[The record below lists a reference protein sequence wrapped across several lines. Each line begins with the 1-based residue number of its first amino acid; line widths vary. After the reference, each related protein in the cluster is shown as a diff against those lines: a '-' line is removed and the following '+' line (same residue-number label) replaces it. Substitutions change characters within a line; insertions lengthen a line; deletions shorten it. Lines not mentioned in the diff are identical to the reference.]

1 LRSSYSSCSA
11 IGCSRSICRLRPIL
25 VFFHENSL
33 HSHASTASFRMRLMS
48 RERRTNQRKHIL
60 LEARWESLSSRH
72 EARVDDVS
80 LGGCFVNT
88 YTNVELGEHID
99 LEIQLPS
106 GEWLSLQGQVASY
119 QPGVG
124 FGIAFTS
131 LTAKETAGLKELL
144 RTAKERRV

>member
-1 LRSSYSSCSA
+1 MLDDRRS
-11 IGCSRSICRLRPIL
+11 
-25 VFFHENSL
+25 NK
-33 HSHASTASFRMRLMS
+33 
-48 RERRTNQRKHIL
+48 RKRVL
-60 LEARWESLSSRH
+60 LEAKWESISSRH

-88 YTNVELGEHID
+88 YAKVELGEHVD

-106 GEWLSLQGQVASY
+106 GDWLALRGEVASY

-131 LTAKETAGLKELL
+131 LSAEETAELTELL
-144 RTAKERRV
+144 RTAKEREL